1 MHKKCSTDG
10 CTNQAQ
16 KGEYVSDMVH
26 LVSQQSAAMKGAP
39 ILLGKEEYVGDMVQ
53 WVEFLN
59 FAAMK
64 DAPTKSR
71 REGYVVGMV
80 PALCGRYVQLKGVPT
95 NSRRKEFVVGTVRS
109 KEVYLQLQISIR
121 YPPKLSHRTHQLCL
135 VDCYI
140 LWGFKTRIHFMEGF
154 V

>member
-1 MHKKCSTDG
+1 
-10 CTNQAQ
+10 
-16 KGEYVSDMVH
+16 MVH

-64 DAPTKSR
+64 DVPTKSR
-71 REGYVVGMV
+71 REEYVVGMV
-80 PALCGRYVQLKGVPT
+80 PALRGRYVQLKGVPT
-95 NSRRKEFVVGTVRS
+95 NSRREDFVVGMVRS

-121 YPPKLSHRTHQLCL
+121 YPPKLSHRTHQLCS

-140 LWGFKTRIHFMEGF
+140 L
-154 V
+154 